1 MSEEERFGEM
11 YLEREREIGR
21 LARHR
26 AVRGFGEEGQNRSQ
40 SVEELRRVRRNS
52 GSIGRARGGTI
63 GMVRGVRRS
72 SGSIGGAMGGSI
84 GVARDGPLRMVR
96 GMWSSLRG
104 SGIGRGRGTLRDGFE
119 EVGLDSLRL
128 RGRVEIAPGV
138 SLRDDEVDAARHEI
152 HSQWV

>member
-1 MSEEERFGEM
+1 MSEEERYGQM

-26 AVRGFGEEGQNRSQ
+26 AVRGFGEEEQNRSQ
-40 SVEELRRVRRNS
+40 SVDELRRVRRTS
-52 GSIGRARGGTI
+52 GTIGRARGGSI

-72 SGSIGGAMGGSI
+72 RSSVEG
-84 GVARDGPLRMVR
+84 ARDGPLRMVR

-104 SGIGRGRGTLRDGFE
+104 SGMGRGRGTLRDGFE

-128 RGRVEIAPGV
+128 QGRVEIAPGV
-138 SLRDDEVDAARHEI
+138 EVTLRDDEVEAARHEI

>member
-1 MSEEERFGEM
+1 MDEMQM

-26 AVRGFGEEGQNRSQ
+26 AVRGFGEEDRSQ
-40 SVEELRRVRRNS
+40 SVDELRRVRRNS

-72 SGSIGGAMGGSI
+72 RSSIGGERGGSI
-84 GVARDGPLRMVR
+84 GMVR

-104 SGIGRGRGTLRDGFE
+104 SGMGRGRGTLRDGFE

-128 RGRVEIAPGV
+128 RGRMEIAPGV
-138 SLRDDEVDAARHEI
+138 EVSLRDEEVDAARHEI